1 MCSELASNISLIILY
16 VQGEI
21 DSSGSLY
28 RNYLASCSAHSTSDS
43 VQELQMQEVAERV
56 LMADSLE
63 EKLLLAP
70 QLGQG
75 VVDDQRGR
83 SYRVPDTPG
92 RPEELKITDKAVR
105 SHFPGVNKLDDDRER
120 GRMLHFL
127 ANHEMLAAELM
138 ALVLLKFPDA
148 PAEYR
153 RGVYESM
160 REEQMHTLMYLRRM
174 KECGIAFGDLPLNDY
189 FWKLV
194 SPMQTPMD
202 FVTRLNLTFEQANL
216 DFSKHYATLFRQV
229 GDNGT
234 ATVLEK
240 IYLDEIN
247 HVGHGLKW
255 FRKWKKNGETDWD
268 AYRKSL
274 TFPMAPAKAKGMA
287 PYNAK
292 GRELAGLNQDFIER
306 LAVCEQSR
314 GRTPVVHWYNPNAE
328 SHAAASFNGHSYQPN
343 KIELAMEHDL
353 EMLTMAWSRKD
364 DVALM
369 RTAPSNAHLAYLKN
383 AGFDLPEI
391 MGAGCLAGR
400 KLGGLRPWAW
410 SPDASAELCGLAGD
424 ISPKLPWQW
433 QGDVPQWWF
442 SKEAGCRLS
451 ELLSTM
457 DGVDSFF
464 FKDIDSATVKID
476 ALLKEGNVLLK
487 AAYACA
493 GRGHRRVEKGDDY
506 LPWLRNVIRRHGG
519 VAVEPW
525 LNRVLDFSAL
535 YERREDG
542 RVDFIGMTEM
552 QNDAQGRYLSTKVY
566 PKWGTGLSDELSSFM
581 FRDAQINDF
590 YGEKIP
596 MELSSLLQGYVGP
609 VGVDAMVHRC
619 ADGSLAM
626 RYVVELNVR
635 MTMGR
640 VALEIAKKRMP
651 LKGGELRVLRKNK
664 LAEGELCRIYNQV
677 INNSPVVINDPE
689 RAREF
694 VAVWVQQD

>member
-1 MCSELASNISLIILY
+1 M
-16 VQGEI
+16 
-21 DSSGSLY
+21 
-28 RNYLASCSAHSTSDS
+28 R
-43 VQELQMQEVAERV
+43 EVAERV

-63 EKLLLAP
+63 DKLMLAP
-70 QLGQG
+70 QLGEG

-83 SYRVPDTPG
+83 SFCVPDTPG
-92 RPEELKITDKAVR
+92 RPDELKITDKAVR
-105 SHFPGVNKLDDDRER
+105 SNFPGVNKLDDDRER
-120 GRMLHFL
+120 GKMLHFL

-194 SPMQTPMD
+194 SPMNTPMD

-229 GDNGT
+229 GDTGT
-234 ATVLEK
+234 ASVLEK

-255 FRKWKKNGETDWD
+255 FRKWKREGESDWD

-274 TFPMAPAKAKGMA
+274 SFPLAPAKAKGMA
-287 PYNAK
+287 PYNSK

-328 SHAAASFNGHSYQPN
+328 SYTAAAVNNYNYQPN
-343 KIELAMEHDL
+343 KMEAAMEHDL
-353 EMLTMAWSRKD
+353 EMLSLAWSRKD
-364 DVALM
+364 DISLM
-369 RTAPSNAHLAYLKN
+369 RTVPSNAHLAYLKN
-383 AGFDLPEI
+383 VGFDLPEVI
-391 MGAGCLAGR
+391 QAGCLRGR

-410 SPDASAELCGLAGD
+410 SPDASAELRCLAD
-424 ISPKLPWQW
+424 HMSPSLPWQW
-433 QGDVPQWWF
+433 QGDVPHWWF
-442 SKEAGCRLS
+442 SKEAGCRLGDM
-451 ELLSTM
+451 LSAT
-457 DGVDSFF
+457 GEADSFF
-464 FKDIDSATVKID
+464 CNDIGTAVNKIE
-476 ALLKEGNVLLK
+476 ALLRNGEVLVK
-487 AAYACA
+487 VAYACA
-493 GRGHRRVEKGDDY
+493 GRGHRKIMGGDDY
-506 LPWLRNVIRRHGG
+506 RPWLNNAVNRHGG
-519 VAVEPW
+519 VVVEPW
-525 LNRVLDFSAL
+525 LSRELDFSAL
-535 YERREDG
+535 YERRVDG
-542 RVDFIGMTEM
+542 SVDFIGMTEM

-566 PKWGTGLSDELSSFM
+566 PKWGTCLSKELSSFM
-581 FRDAQINDF
+581 FRDAQINAI
-590 YGEKIP
+590 YGDKIP
-596 MELSSLLQGYVGP
+596 KKLSALLKGYVGP
-609 VGVDAMVHRC
+609 VGVDAMIHRQ

-651 LKGGELRVLRKNK
+651 NKGGELRVLRKNK
-664 LAEGELCRIYNQV
+664 LGQDELARLYNQV
-677 INNSPVVINDPE
+677 INNSFVVMNDPE
-689 RAREF
+689 QAREF